1 MAVCGI
7 KCIDLTKEYLK
18 ILDIYYSYN
27 QNLQTQ
33 KNSLRATKN
42 MEKVLKMWRIRNL
55 TLPLF
60 EK

>member
-1 MAVCGI
+1 M
-7 KCIDLTKEYLK
+7 
-18 ILDIYYSYN
+18 LDIYYSYN

-42 MEKVLKMWRIRNL
+42 MEKVSKMWRIRNL
-55 TLPLF
+55 TLPSF